1 MKRQRQNIQEL
12 DAEKHHLTRS
22 LRVTRSKQNRNKDAE
37 NAAKVARL
45 VEEQDTMNIM
55 IKREIEACK
64 DLSGEINRI
73 GNRLTSIYIRNHKFR
88 NLSII

>member
-1 MKRQRQNIQEL
+1 M
-12 DAEKHHLTRS
+12 
-22 LRVTRSKQNRNKDAE
+22 TRSKQNRNKDAE

-73 GNRLTSIYIRNHKFR
+73 GNRLTFNIKNHRFR
-88 NLSII
+88 SASSNLSMFQEILYFML